1 MASSCDNEVDKSYTI
16 KLMKTRFS
24 TNPDKMLQITMLPQ
38 LDIKFHFIFTFRL
51 SEWVINEHHS
61 SAVLVKQ
68 TKRRPTIRNMVRR
81 DLMEFRYSDNLTRQA
96 IGRVFA
102 RLFPDSADY
111 EFEDMI
117 EYAIVKA
124 REIVKSKLTE
134 TKGNELDLYF
144 NVLAQHHR
152 FQIMPIDSTNMEI

>member
-1 MASSCDNEVDKSYTI
+1 MPYSCADNEVDKSYSI
-16 KLMKTRFS
+16 KLMKTSFS
-24 TNPDKMLQITMLPQ
+24 TNPDKMRRPITMLPQ
-38 LDIKFHFIFTFRL
+38 LDIKFHFVFTFRL

-68 TKRRPTIRNMVRR
+68 SKRRPTIRNMVRR
-81 DLMEFRYSDNLTRQA
+81 DLMEFRYSDNPTREA
-96 IGRVFA
+96 IARVFA

-117 EYAIVKA
+117 EYAVVKA
-124 REIVKSKLTE
+124 REIIKSKLME
-134 TKGNELDLYF
+134 CKCNELDLYF

-152 FQIMPIDSTNMEI
+152 FQMAPIYCE